1 MNEDV
6 LDAMAAA
13 DYDVDAF
20 RNTPPGLGDRLGIF
34 ALGLMT
40 ALDGITRRSTR
51 STARFSPL
59 LSKLINDGIY
69 LRAIFGSF
77 SIIPTLLGVGLA
89 VVSLTQNDG
98 MLLHPPVALF
108 MAIAVLGVFDAF
120 AGSLAVLIFVI
131 GSLPLVDFGEITDLR
146 MLAGIVVA
154 GFGPIVLAR
163 SIRNFRRMPQP
174 GIDGLLARIGDIA
187 FASLMGGWVAG
198 LIVRALPALTGL
210 TLPAANYVATFQLIA
225 TLAIAIRIVIE
236 DLAARFYPQRMD
248 KLAPDTLPSPPA
260 AQVVI
265 VQVFKY
271 FFYVFIASA
280 FMGFGP
286 VVWIA
291 SALFMVPT
299 ILGYF
304 QDKLPNVPFIWRYLP
319 VGLPGLA
326 MILGLEIL
334 LENTLTGILGD
345 DPNFSVIFIYCLLAL
360 ILVVSIVGILGREG
374 RPGEER
380 FFLRPGMRWIYR
392 IFGIVVFVLLMQFTS
407 ML

>member
-69 LRAIFGSF
+69 LRAIFGSV
-77 SIIPTLLGVGLA
+77 SILPTWLGVGLA
-89 VVSLTQNDG
+89 VVSLSQNDG

-108 MAIAVLGVFDAF
+108 MAIAVLGIFDAF
-120 AGSLAVLIFVI
+120 AGSLAVLIFVL
-131 GSLPLVDFGEITDLR
+131 GSLPLVDFGQITDLR

-174 GIDGLLARIGDIA
+174 GIDGLVARIGDIA

-225 TLAIAIRIVIE
+225 TIAIAIRILIE
-236 DLAARFYPQRMD
+236 DFAARFYPQRMD

-260 AQVVI
+260 AQVVTA
-265 VQVFKY
+265 QVLKY

-345 DPNFSVIFIYCLLAL
+345 DPNFSVIFIYCLLAV
-360 ILVVSIVGILGREG
+360 ILVVSTVGMLGREG